1 MHGLTHAALLWAL
14 TLALTL
20 ASTLAGCAASQQRSG
35 AALGAAAAADADADA
50 DEQQQQQRPGAAR
63 PPAMGAPLDHSRL
76 QHYSSRTLPGG
87 LACLIKLKTNGIP
100 HAHLRRLRG
109 VDTPVRITGPI
120 GGVLFRA
127 LGRLPLA
134 CDCRLALALHRAA
147 PYLRNLGVTELHF
160 SNAYSYRM
168 MPSGRPSR
176 HAMGLAIDVHRVKV
190 GDEVLTLE
198 EDYALSLPDGGC
210 TGDSPALNRVGCLLR
225 AKGLFDR
232 VLTPDF
238 DRAHH
243 NHFHLAILS
252 LHRRRRPPRDGRL
265 QADAD

>member
-1 MHGLTHAALLWAL
+1 MLRSTSAALPS
-14 TLALTL
+14 LALTL
-20 ASTLAGCAASQQRSG
+20 VLALATAGCATTVRRPSAG
-35 AALGAAAAADADADA
+35 PVADDK
-50 DEQQQQQRPGAAR
+50 EQQQRRPA
-63 PPAMGAPLDHSRL
+63 PLPALGAPLDHSQLDR
-76 QHYSSRTLPGG
+76 YSTRTIPGG
-87 LACLIKLKTNGIP
+87 LACLIQLKNLGIP

-120 GGVLFRA
+120 GGVRFLA

-134 CDCRLALALHRAA
+134 CDCRLALALRRAA
-147 PYLRNLGVTELHF
+147 PYLSNLGVTELHF

-176 HAMGLAIDVHRVKV
+176 HAMGLAIDVHGIKV
-190 GDEVLTLE
+190 GDEMLKLE
-198 EDYALSLPDGGC
+198 EDYALDLPDSGC
-210 TGDSPALNRVGCLLR
+210 TGDSPALNRIGCLLR
-225 AKGLFDR
+225 DKGLFDR

-238 DRAHH
+238 DRAQH

-252 LHRRRRPPRDGRL
+252 LHRRRRPPRDGQL

>member
-1 MHGLTHAALLWAL
+1 MHGLTHAALL
-14 TLALTL
+14 LAL
-20 ASTLAGCAASQQRSG
+20 TLAGCAASQQRSG
-35 AALGAAAAADADADA
+35 VALTAAAAADA
-50 DEQQQQQRPGAAR
+50 DEQQQQRPGAALL
-63 PPAMGAPLDHSRL
+63 PAKGAPLDHSQL

-87 LACLIKLKTNGIP
+87 LACLIKLKTNGIH

-160 SNAYSYRM
+160 SNAYSYRV

-190 GDEVLTLE
+190 GDEVLKLE

-210 TGDSPALNRVGCLLR
+210 TGDSPVLNRVGCLLR
-225 AKGLFDR
+225 DKGIFDR